1 MKKQTLRD
9 GRGESKY
16 ISNTLN
22 VTGLHIPIRRQ
33 RLPDYIFKNYMLL
46 QEINLKNRNT
56 KTWKYKGE
64 KDLLC

>member
-46 QEINLKNRNT
+46 QEIKPEKQKHKNLKVE
-56 KTWKYKGE
+56 G
-64 KDLLC
+64 

>member
-33 RLPDYIFKNYMLL
+33 RLPDYIFKNHMLL
-46 QEINLKNRNT
+46 QEIKPEKQKHKSLKVE
-56 KTWKYKGE
+56 G
-64 KDLLC
+64 

>member
-16 ISNTLN
+16 ISNALK

-33 RLPDYIFKNYMLL
+33 QLPDYIFKNYMLL
-46 QEINLKNRNT
+46 QEIKP
-56 KTWKYKGE
+56 E
-64 KDLLC
+64 K